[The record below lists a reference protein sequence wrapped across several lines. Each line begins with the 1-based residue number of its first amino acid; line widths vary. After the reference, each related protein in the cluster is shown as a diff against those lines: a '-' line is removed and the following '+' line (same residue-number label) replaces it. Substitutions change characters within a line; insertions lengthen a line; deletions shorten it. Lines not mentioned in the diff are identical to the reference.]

1 MPVMPDWIAPWFIP
15 ALAMMFFTAMFQ
27 GTTGFGMALICTPLL
42 AALAGT
48 RTAVECITL
57 VATTTTAT
65 IAYSYRAHWDL
76 KRAIWLGAPLL
87 AGTPLGVLLLKYL
100 TDTQL
105 KMGLGVVLILTSGTF
120 VAGWLRRRTAEA
132 GAQVPDEKPST
143 PAHISPAICIAV
155 GGTSGV
161 LGGATGITGP
171 LMANYL
177 IRTGISRESF
187 KVTLNLIFTAS
198 ALWRSSCYLAMGMI
212 HRQTFCTALL
222 LIPVAVLGTHAGIRM
237 DKRIPAQHFIPL
249 VHVLLTGL
257 GVWMVVSGFRQ
268 G

>member
-1 MPVMPDWIAPWFIP
+1 MPPLPEWIAPWFLP

-42 AALAGT
+42 AAITGT

-76 KRAIWLGAPLL
+76 KRALWLGAPLL
-87 AGTPLGVLLLKYL
+87 AGTPVGVLLLKYL
-100 TDTQL
+100 TDKQL
-105 KMGLGVVLILTSGTF
+105 NMGVGVVLLFTSGTYVF
-120 VAGWLRRRTAEA
+120 GWLTRRAAAADAATPE
-132 GAQVPDEKPST
+132 EKPAP
-143 PAHISPAICIAV
+143 PAHISPAVCIAV
-155 GGTSGV
+155 GGTSGI

-198 ALWRSSCYLAMGMI
+198 ALWRSSCYVAMGMI
-212 HRQTFCTALL
+212 HRQTLCTALL
-222 LIPVAVLGTHAGIRM
+222 LIPVAVLGTHAGMRL
-237 DKRIPAQHFIPL
+237 DKRIPAEHFIPL
-249 VHVLLTGL
+249 VHVLLLGL
-257 GVWMVVSGFRQ
+257 GVWMVVSGLR
-268 G
+268 